1 MATVVGRYMTPEAAE
16 RVAQAFRDALYAD
29 PYNYRTEYSRNIETP
44 DPVVADIDVRVESDR
59 ADHNLMTAKG
69 ILLAQAAWHQRPRRA
84 RQADHRGRLK
94 NSRKGNDDGD
104 AKRPAHEWRSTSAP
118 PGATWG

>member
-1 MATVVGRYMTPEAAE
+1 MATKKDVWVKTWKVVVNNSGQSNMATVVGRYMAPEAAE

-44 DPVVADIDVRVESDR
+44 DQIVADIDVRVESDR

-69 ILLAQAAWHQRPRRA
+69 ILLA
-84 RQADHRGRLK
+84 RQHGIDVLDEHGK
-94 NSRKGNDDGD
+94 PVTVD
-104 AKRPAHEWRSTSAP
+104 A
-118 PGATWG
+118 

>member
-1 MATVVGRYMTPEAAE
+1 MAATKKDVWVKTWKVVVNNSAQSNMATVVGRYMTPEAAE

-44 DPVVADIDVRVESDR
+44 DAVVADIEVRVESDR

-69 ILLAQAAWHQRPRRA
+69 ILLA
-84 RQADHRGRLK
+84 RQHGIDVLDEHGK
-94 NSRKGNDDGD
+94 PVTVD
-104 AKRPAHEWRSTSAP
+104 A
-118 PGATWG
+118 